1 MTNRFNLAL
10 AYGQDQTRH
19 FGLKGSP
26 DPHLFKVDVTEM
38 FKNVVRLMEHE
49 QLHCWVRLICHG
61 MLIELVLKVFPREKQ
76 VQPSSN
82 AGLEEEGDVSR
93 PQHIDQ
99 TQERGKPYSL
109 HKAWISKKAL
119 PGAAKNFSDPDAGLN
134 KVICWKYLGIF
145 LAAGFSWRN
154 SVDATLP
161 SAIEEVRS
169 HKLLKL
175 SRLAFV
181 RWTRYQSEGSI
192 EGLSNLDDETVTTSA
207 QQEDSRNSSENRST
221 TPETVTASHVLPST
235 MSRPDITQT
244 CAGSS
249 GNSA

>member
-1 MTNRFNLAL
+1 MTNRFNLTL

-26 DPHLFKVDVTEM
+26 DPHLHKVKVTEM
-38 FKNVVRLMEHE
+38 FENVVQLMDHE
-49 QLHCWVRLICHG
+49 RLHCWVRSLCHG
-61 MLIELVLKVFPREKQ
+61 MLIELVLKVFPYEKQ

-82 AGLEEEGDVSR
+82 AELGGEGDVSR

-119 PGAAKNFSDPDAGLN
+119 PGVASNFSDPDAGLN

-192 EGLSNLDDETVTTSA
+192 EDLSDLADETVMTSA
-207 QQEDSRNSSENRST
+207 QQEESRNSSAMQATNPESST
-221 TPETVTASHVLPST
+221 VSRLLSSAI
-235 MSRPDITQT
+235 SRPATQT
-244 CAGSS
+244 GVEPSE
-249 GNSA
+249 NSV